1 MFQQAV
7 HNEIP
12 FVQMQQECHP
22 AFFGLDGEVAGSST
36 PFRGCFVLDES
47 EIGNERKVTL
57 SRGCKIFSY

>member
-22 AFFGLDGEVAGSST
+22 AFFRLDGEVGGSSA

-57 SRGCKIFSY
+57 SRGCEIFSY